1 MLLRRLAVIGAE
13 IVLQGKFWGMRA
25 TTYTDSAQAI
35 QLAPLSSTSE
45 YWRWWP
51 SGERNGDAIRESGR
65 ASEGRALDG
74 GPRKDGSTSAVPTG
88 ALLCSCSIFET
99 YNFKICI
106 YSVQSHLLSALDW
119 CDQIG

>member
-51 SGERNGDAIRESGR
+51 CGERNGDAIRESGR

-74 GPRKDGSTSAVPTG
+74 GPRKDGSCVA
-88 ALLCSCSIFET
+88 ALFLRHTILRYVFT
-99 YNFKICI
+99 
-106 YSVQSHLLSALDW
+106 VQSHLLSALDW